1 MKFTQLFET
10 SKPRNFS
17 KSGKPSYPKRQYSN
31 STIAYIQGLI
41 EDSLNAESELE
52 PETQNVQDGL
62 TQNKTMLYDEDN
74 LKVLTEPARNA
85 NPVKV
90 TETSKVKNPEKTET
104 LEKAFSNLENGHTDH
119 FLDMPDESEKTVV
132 TPNEDL
138 EEFQRAMDLED
149 SEDSENASE
158 KQENSGKPVSQE
170 NSGESGESSET
181 KETEEQKDYFLDDP
195 DEEVSEESKE
205 IASRLARNLEDN
217 SEFYLDSEDLETEPV
232 TQDNSEDLEKGSE
245 TLSGKDPEE
254 DPETDENDPVSQEN
268 SGKPVS
274 QETPKTPKKS
284 IKESKKPKRSKKAKL
299 TEESKDSKELKDE
312 VQDVQA
318 TPENPEAIK
327 IYNELID
334 LIQKKDYDETVDF
347 VDDIIKD
354 PKLKFLLSLGFG
366 GDFSNL
372 KLKLKRTTI
381 PAKRLVPTQNEIGT
395 NETLRYIIEGKDID
409 VCFEKSTIIKKPI
422 VTFQGTFI
430 VDGHHRWSQIFVT
443 NPDANIVCIDITG
456 NLSPLSML
464 KAVQCTIGSNTGK
477 LIRKNI
483 QGQNLYDVSEKEI
496 SKYLEENLS
505 ESVLENLEMYYENPV
520 ESLTKNVIQMQ
531 RNNTPILNAPDRGEM
546 PQTSK
551 DPELFDDL
559 KNGVTDV

>member
-1 MKFTQLFET
+1 MKFISLFEE
-10 SKPRNFS
+10 S
-17 KSGKPSYPKRQYSN
+17 KSKKIPKYNQ
-31 STIAYIQGLI
+31 TIINHVRGLI
-41 EDSLNAESELE
+41 EKSLNDSETSENVEIPGSIMSPVPSDGLNDEKELLFDNDSLD
-52 PETQNVQDGL
+52 NV
-62 TQNKTMLYDEDN
+62 N
-74 LKVLTEPARNA
+74 
-85 NPVKV
+85 
-90 TETSKVKNPEKTET
+90 
-104 LEKAFSNLENGHTDH
+104 
-119 FLDMPDESEKTVV
+119 
-132 TPNEDL
+132 
-138 EEFQRAMDLED
+138 D
-149 SEDSENASE
+149 SEDVNNETNEEIDLEKSKNANSDSLDNEEPKGPDFLDDEAFNNLKKVQSE
-158 KQENSGKPVSQE
+158 KLKQTFEPE
-170 NSGESGESSET
+170 ESEESSEEIAERLA
-181 KETEEQKDYFLDDP
+181 KNISLNNEDYFLAD
-195 DEEVSEESKE
+195 
-205 IASRLARNLEDN
+205 
-217 SEFYLDSEDLETEPV
+217 EPV
-232 TQDNSEDLEKGSE
+232 NGSKPVKTVKKTKLVNEDDVDDLKKEV
-245 TLSGKDPEE
+245 KDVSVAEE
-254 DPETDENDPVSQEN
+254 DPE
-268 SGKPVS
+268 
-274 QETPKTPKKS
+274 
-284 IKESKKPKRSKKAKL
+284 AL
-299 TEESKDSKELKDE
+299 
-312 VQDVQA
+312 
-318 TPENPEAIK
+318 K
-327 IYNELID
+327 IYDELID
-334 LIQKKDYDETVDF
+334 LIQAKDYDETVDF

-366 GDFSNL
+366 GEFANL

-409 VCFEKSTIIKKPI
+409 VCFEKSTIVKKPI

-496 SKYLEENLS
+496 SEYLEKNLS
-505 ESVLENLEMYYENPV
+505 ESVLENLEMYYENPI

>member
-17 KSGKPSYPKRQYSN
+17 KASGKPSYPKRQYSN

-41 EDSLNAESELE
+41 EDSLNAEPDEVQTIV
-52 PETQNVQDGL
+52 PQNSLGTQDGL

-74 LKVLTEPARNA
+74 LKAGTAGI
-85 NPVKV
+85 
-90 TETSKVKNPEKTET
+90 PEKTET

-138 EEFQRAMDLED
+138 EEFQRAME
-149 SEDSENASE
+149 SEDSEND
-158 KQENSGKPVSQE
+158 PVSQE
-170 NSGESGESSET
+170 NSGETGESSET
-181 KETEEQKDYFLDDP
+181 KETEEQKDYFLDVP

-205 IASRLARNLEDN
+205 VASRLARNLEDN

-232 TQDNSEDLEKGSE
+232 KQENSEELGEDLEDSE
-245 TLSGKDPEE
+245 DS
-254 DPETDENDPVSQEN
+254 ETDENDPVRQEN

-274 QETPKTPKKS
+274 QETPKPQKKT

-299 TEESKDSKELKDE
+299 PELTEESKDSKELKVL

-318 TPENPEAIK
+318 TPENPEAVK

-347 VDDIIKD
+347 VDDIVKD

-395 NETLRYIIEGKDID
+395 EATLKFIMPGEAID
-409 VCFEKSTIIKKPI
+409 VCFEKTTIIIKPI

-443 NPDANIVCIDITG
+443 NPDANLVCIDITG
-456 NLSPLSML
+456 NLSPVSML
-464 KAVQCTIGSNTGK
+464 KAVQCTIGSNLGH

-483 QGQNLYDVSEKEI
+483 KGSNLYDLSEKQI
-496 SKYLEENLS
+496 RKYIEDNIQELAVENLS
-505 ESVLENLEMYYENPV
+505 KYYDDPIQALV
-520 ESLTKNVIQMQ
+520 DNVIQMQ

>member
-10 SKPRNFS
+10 SKPKNFS
-17 KSGKPSYPKRQYSN
+17 KSGKASPKRYSN

-41 EDSLNAESELE
+41 EDSLNGE
-52 PETQNVQDGL
+52 PDEVQTIVPQSGSNAQDGL
-62 TQNKTMLYDEDN
+62 TQNRTMLYDEDN
-74 LKVLTEPARNA
+74 LKAE
-85 NPVKV
+85 NPV
-90 TETSKVKNPEKTET
+90 ETET

-138 EEFQRAMDLED
+138 EEFQRAMESED
-149 SEDSENASE
+149 PEDSENETE
-158 KQENSGKPVSQE
+158 KQENSGGNE
-170 NSGESGESSET
+170 TEESSET
-181 KETEEQKDYFLDDP
+181 KEQEEQKDYFLDDP

-205 IASRLARNLEDN
+205 IASKLARNLEDN
-217 SEFYLDSEDLETEPV
+217 SDFYLDSEDLEPDENVPVKQENSGESSEPV
-232 TQDNSEDLEKGSE
+232 
-245 TLSGKDPEE
+245 SGKEPEE
-254 DPETDENDPVSQEN
+254 DLETDENVPVKQ
-268 SGKPVS
+268 K
-274 QETPKTPKKS
+274 PKKS

-299 TEESKDSKELKDE
+299 PELTEESKDSKELKDE
-312 VQDVQA
+312 VQDVSA
-318 TPENPEAIK
+318 DPENPEAVK

-334 LIQKKDYDETVDF
+334 LIQRKDYDETVDF
-347 VDDIIKD
+347 VDDIVKD

-395 NETLRYIIEGKDID
+395 EATLKFIMPGEAID
-409 VCFEKSTIIKKPI
+409 VCFEKTTIIIKPI

-443 NPDANIVCIDITG
+443 NPDANLVCIDITG
-456 NLSPLSML
+456 NLSPVSML
-464 KAVQCTIGSNTGK
+464 KAVQCTIGSNLGH

-483 QGQNLYDVSEKEI
+483 KGSNLYDLSEKQI
-496 SKYLEENLS
+496 RKYIEDNIQELAVENLS
-505 ESVLENLEMYYENPV
+505 KYYDDPIQALV
-520 ESLTKNVIQMQ
+520 DNVIQMQ

>member
-41 EDSLNAESELE
+41 EDSLNAEPDEVQTIV
-52 PETQNVQDGL
+52 PQNSLGTQDGL

-74 LKVLTEPARNA
+74 LKALTEPARNA

-90 TETSKVKNPEKTET
+90 TETSKAGNPEKTET

-138 EEFQRAMDLED
+138 EEFQRAMELDD
-149 SEDSENASE
+149 SEGSENASE
-158 KQENSGKPVSQE
+158 TQETLGELSGNE
-170 NSGESGESSET
+170 SGESGESSET
-181 KETEEQKDYFLDDP
+181 KESEEQKDYFLDDP

-217 SEFYLDSEDLETEPV
+217 SEFYLDSED
-232 TQDNSEDLEKGSE
+232 S
-245 TLSGKDPEE
+245 
-254 DPETDENDPVSQEN
+254 ENDPVSQGN

-274 QETPKTPKKS
+274 QGNSGESSENETEKETPKTPKKT
-284 IKESKKPKRSKKAKL
+284 IKESKKPKRSKKAKLPEL

-318 TPENPEAIK
+318 DQENPEAVK

-347 VDDIIKD
+347 VDDIVKD

-395 NETLRYIIEGKDID
+395 EATLKFIMPGEAID
-409 VCFEKSTIIKKPI
+409 VCFEKTTIIIKPI

-443 NPDANIVCIDITG
+443 NPDANLVCIDITG

-464 KAVQCTIGSNTGK
+464 KAVQCTIGSNLGH

-483 QGQNLYDVSEKEI
+483 KGSNLYDLSEKQI
-496 SKYLEENLS
+496 RKYIEDNIQELAVENLS
-505 ESVLENLEMYYENPV
+505 KYYDDPIQALV
-520 ESLTKNVIQMQ
+520 DNVIQMQ

>member
-17 KSGKPSYPKRQYSN
+17 KASGKPSYPKRQYSN

-41 EDSLNAESELE
+41 EDSLNAEPDEVQTIV
-52 PETQNVQDGL
+52 PQNSLGTQDGL

-74 LKVLTEPARNA
+74 LKAGI
-85 NPVKV
+85 
-90 TETSKVKNPEKTET
+90 PEKTET

-138 EEFQRAMDLED
+138 EEFQRAMELEN
-149 SEDSENASE
+149 SEDSENVSE
-158 KQENSGKPVSQE
+158 TQE
-170 NSGESGESSET
+170 NSGETGESSET

-217 SEFYLDSEDLETEPV
+217 SDFYLDSEDLETEPV
-232 TQDNSEDLEKGSE
+232 KQENSEELG
-245 TLSGKDPEE
+245 E
-254 DPETDENDPVSQEN
+254 DSETDENVSETQEN
-268 SGKPVS
+268 SGKPVI
-274 QETPKTPKKS
+274 QETPKTPKKT
-284 IKESKKPKRSKKAKL
+284 IKESKKPKRSKKAKLPEL

-318 TPENPEAIK
+318 TPENPEAVK

-347 VDDIIKD
+347 VDDIVKD

-395 NETLRYIIEGKDID
+395 EATLKFIMPGEAID
-409 VCFEKSTIIKKPI
+409 VCFEKTTIIIKPI

-443 NPDANIVCIDITG
+443 NPDANLVCIDITG
-456 NLSPLSML
+456 NLSPVSML
-464 KAVQCTIGSNTGK
+464 KAVQCTIGSNLGH

-483 QGQNLYDVSEKEI
+483 KGSNLYDLSEKQI
-496 SKYLEENLS
+496 RKYIEDNIQELAVENLS
-505 ESVLENLEMYYENPV
+505 KYYDDPIQALV
-520 ESLTKNVIQMQ
+520 DNVIQMQ

>member
-41 EDSLNAESELE
+41 EDSLNAEPDEVQAIV
-52 PETQNVQDGL
+52 PQNSLGTQDGL

-138 EEFQRAMDLED
+138 EEFQRAME
-149 SEDSENASE
+149 SEDSENVSL
-158 KQENSGKPVSQE
+158 SGNE
-170 NSGESGESSET
+170 SGESGESSET
-181 KETEEQKDYFLDDP
+181 EEPEEQKDYFLDDP
-195 DEEVSEESKE
+195 DEVVSEESKE
-205 IASRLARNLEDN
+205 IASRLARNLEEN
-217 SEFYLDSEDLETEPV
+217 SDFYLDSEDSETEPV
-232 TQDNSEDLEKGSE
+232 TQENTGE
-245 TLSGKDPEE
+245 LSGKDPEE
-254 DPETDENDPVSQEN
+254 KPETDPVSQEN

-274 QETPKTPKKS
+274 QETPKTPEKS
-284 IKESKKPKRSKKAKL
+284 IKESKKPKRSKKAKLPEL

-318 TPENPEAIK
+318 DQENPEAVK

-347 VDDIIKD
+347 VDDIVKD

-395 NETLRYIIEGKDID
+395 EATLKFIMPGEAID
-409 VCFEKSTIIKKPI
+409 VCFEKTTIIIKPI

-443 NPDANIVCIDITG
+443 NPDANLVCIDITG
-456 NLSPLSML
+456 NLSPVSML
-464 KAVQCTIGSNTGK
+464 KAVQCTIGSNLGH

-483 QGQNLYDVSEKEI
+483 KGSNLYDLSEKQI
-496 SKYLEENLS
+496 RKYIEDNIQELAVENLS
-505 ESVLENLEMYYENPV
+505 KYYDDPIQALV
-520 ESLTKNVIQMQ
+520 DNVIQMQ

>member
-41 EDSLNAESELE
+41 EDSLNAEPDEVQAIV
-52 PETQNVQDGL
+52 PQNSLGTQDGL

-104 LEKAFSNLENGHTDH
+104 LEKAFSNLENGQTDH
-119 FLDMPDESEKTVV
+119 FLDMPDETEKTVV

-149 SEDSENASE
+149 SEDSENVSL
-158 KQENSGKPVSQE
+158 SGNESGE
-170 NSGESGESSET
+170 SGESGESSET
-181 KETEEQKDYFLDDP
+181 EESEEQKDYFLDDP
-195 DEEVSEESKE
+195 DEVVSEESKE
-205 IASRLARNLEDN
+205 IASRLARNLE
-217 SEFYLDSEDLETEPV
+217 
-232 TQDNSEDLEKGSE
+232 
-245 TLSGKDPEE
+245 
-254 DPETDENDPVSQEN
+254 EN

-274 QETPKTPKKS
+274 QETPKTPEKS
-284 IKESKKPKRSKKAKL
+284 IKESKKPKRSKKAKLPEL

-318 TPENPEAIK
+318 DQENPEAVK

-347 VDDIIKD
+347 VDDIVKD

-395 NETLRYIIEGKDID
+395 EATLKFIMPGEAID
-409 VCFEKSTIIKKPI
+409 VCFEKTTIIIKPI

-443 NPDANIVCIDITG
+443 NPDANLVCIDITG
-456 NLSPLSML
+456 NLSPVSML
-464 KAVQCTIGSNTGK
+464 KAVQCTIGSNLGH

-483 QGQNLYDVSEKEI
+483 KGSNLYDLSEKQI
-496 SKYLEENLS
+496 RKYIEDNIQELAVENLS
-505 ESVLENLEMYYENPV
+505 KYYDDPIQALV
-520 ESLTKNVIQMQ
+520 DNVIQMQ

-559 KNGVTDV
+559 ENGVTDV

>member
-41 EDSLNAESELE
+41 EDSLNAEPDEVQAIV
-52 PETQNVQDGL
+52 PQNSLGTQDGL

-90 TETSKVKNPEKTET
+90 TETSKAGNPEKTET

-149 SEDSENASE
+149 SEDSENVSL
-158 KQENSGKPVSQE
+158 SGNE
-170 NSGESGESSET
+170 SGESGESSET
-181 KETEEQKDYFLDDP
+181 KESEEQKDYFLDDP

-217 SEFYLDSEDLETEPV
+217 SEFYLDSEDSENVSEK
-232 TQDNSEDLEKGSE
+232 QENSGESGESSE

-254 DPETDENDPVSQEN
+254 EPETDENDPEN

-274 QETPKTPKKS
+274 QETPKTPKKT
-284 IKESKKPKRSKKAKL
+284 IKESKKPKRSKKAKLPEL

-318 TPENPEAIK
+318 DQENPEAIK

-347 VDDIIKD
+347 VDDIVKD

-395 NETLRYIIEGKDID
+395 EATLKFIMPGEAID
-409 VCFEKSTIIKKPI
+409 VCFEKTTIIIKPI

-443 NPDANIVCIDITG
+443 NPDANLVCIDITG
-456 NLSPLSML
+456 NLSPVSML
-464 KAVQCTIGSNTGK
+464 KAVQCTIGSNLGH

-483 QGQNLYDVSEKEI
+483 KGSNLYDLSEKQI
-496 SKYLEENLS
+496 RKYIEDNIQELAVENLS
-505 ESVLENLEMYYENPV
+505 KYYDDPIQALV
-520 ESLTKNVIQMQ
+520 DNVIQMQ

>member
-17 KSGKPSYPKRQYSN
+17 KASGKPSYPKRQYSN

-52 PETQNVQDGL
+52 PEIPETQNVQDGL

-74 LKVLTEPARNA
+74 LKAGTVGT
-85 NPVKV
+85 VGTV
-90 TETSKVKNPEKTET
+90 GTEKTET

-138 EEFQRAMDLED
+138 EEFQRAMELDD
-149 SEDSENASE
+149 SEGSENASE
-158 KQENSGKPVSQE
+158 TQETLGELSG
-170 NSGESGESSET
+170 NESGESSET
-181 KETEEQKDYFLDDP
+181 KESEEQKDYFLDDP

-217 SEFYLDSEDLETEPV
+217 SDFYLDSEDLETEPV
-232 TQDNSEDLEKGSE
+232 KQENSEELGEDSE
-245 TLSGKDPEE
+245 ESE
-254 DPETDENDPVSQEN
+254 DSENVPETQEN
-268 SGKPVS
+268 SGKPVIQENS
-274 QETPKTPKKS
+274 GESSENETEKETPKTPKKT
-284 IKESKKPKRSKKAKL
+284 IKESKKPKRSKKAKLPEL

-347 VDDIIKD
+347 VDDIVKD

-395 NETLRYIIEGKDID
+395 EATLKFIMPGEAID
-409 VCFEKSTIIKKPI
+409 VCFEKTTIIIKPI

-443 NPDANIVCIDITG
+443 NPDANLVCIDITG
-456 NLSPLSML
+456 NLSPVSML
-464 KAVQCTIGSNTGK
+464 KAVQCTIGSNLGH

-483 QGQNLYDVSEKEI
+483 KGSNLYDLSEKQI
-496 SKYLEENLS
+496 RKYIEDNIQELAVENLS
-505 ESVLENLEMYYENPV
+505 KYYDDPIQALV
-520 ESLTKNVIQMQ
+520 DNVIQMQ

>member
-41 EDSLNAESELE
+41 EDSLNGE
-52 PETQNVQDGL
+52 PDEVQTIVPQNSLGTQDGL

-74 LKVLTEPARNA
+74 LKAGI
-85 NPVKV
+85 
-90 TETSKVKNPEKTET
+90 PEKTET

-138 EEFQRAMDLED
+138 EEFQRAME
-149 SEDSENASE
+149 SEDSENVSE
-158 KQENSGKPVSQE
+158 TQE

-181 KETEEQKDYFLDDP
+181 KESEEQKDYFLDDP

-217 SEFYLDSEDLETEPV
+217 SDFYLDSEDL
-232 TQDNSEDLEKGSE
+232 
-245 TLSGKDPEE
+245 
-254 DPETDENDPVSQEN
+254 ETDENDPVSQEN
-268 SGKPVS
+268 SEELGEDLEDSETDENDPVRQENSGKPVTQENSGKPVS
-274 QETPKTPKKS
+274 QGNSGESSENETEKETPKTPKKT

-299 TEESKDSKELKDE
+299 PELTEESKDSKELKVL

-318 TPENPEAIK
+318 TPENPEAVK

-347 VDDIIKD
+347 VDDIVKD

-395 NETLRYIIEGKDID
+395 EATLKFIMPGEAID
-409 VCFEKSTIIKKPI
+409 VCFEKTTIIIKPI

-443 NPDANIVCIDITG
+443 NPDANLVCIDITG
-456 NLSPLSML
+456 NLSPVSML
-464 KAVQCTIGSNTGK
+464 KAVQCTIGSNLGH

-483 QGQNLYDVSEKEI
+483 KGSNLYDLSEKQI
-496 SKYLEENLS
+496 RKYIEDNIQELAVENLS
-505 ESVLENLEMYYENPV
+505 KYYDDPIQALV
-520 ESLTKNVIQMQ
+520 DNVIQMQ

>member
-52 PETQNVQDGL
+52 PEIPETQNVQDGL

-138 EEFQRAMDLED
+138 EEFQRAME
-149 SEDSENASE
+149 SEDSENAPE
-158 KQENSGKPVSQE
+158 TQE

-181 KETEEQKDYFLDDP
+181 KESEEQKDYFLDDP
-195 DEEVSEESKE
+195 DEVVSEESKE

-217 SEFYLDSEDLETEPV
+217 SEFYLDSEDLETDPV
-232 TQDNSEDLEKGSE
+232 SQDNSEDLEKDSE

-254 DPETDENDPVSQEN
+254 DPETDENDPEN
-268 SGKPVS
+268 SGKPVK
-274 QETPKTPKKS
+274 QETPKTLKKS
-284 IKESKKPKRSKKAKL
+284 IKESKKPKRSKKAKLPEL

-318 TPENPEAIK
+318 DQENPEAVK

-347 VDDIIKD
+347 VDDIVKD

-395 NETLRYIIEGKDID
+395 EATLKFIMPGEAID
-409 VCFEKSTIIKKPI
+409 VCFEKTTIIIKPI

-443 NPDANIVCIDITG
+443 NPDANLVCIDITG
-456 NLSPLSML
+456 NLSPVSML
-464 KAVQCTIGSNTGK
+464 KAVQCTIGSNLGH

-483 QGQNLYDVSEKEI
+483 KGSNLYDLSEKQI
-496 SKYLEENLS
+496 RKYIEDNIQELAVENLS
-505 ESVLENLEMYYENPV
+505 KYYDDPIQALV
-520 ESLTKNVIQMQ
+520 DNVIQMQ

>member
-41 EDSLNAESELE
+41 EDSLNAEPDEVQTIV
-52 PETQNVQDGL
+52 PQNNSDGL
-62 TQNKTMLYDEDN
+62 TQNKIMLYDEDN
-74 LKVLTEPARNA
+74 LKAGNH
-85 NPVKV
+85 
-90 TETSKVKNPEKTET
+90 EKTET

-149 SEDSENASE
+149 LEDSENDPV
-158 KQENSGKPVSQE
+158 KQENSGKPVKQE

-195 DEEVSEESKE
+195 DEVVSEESKE

-217 SEFYLDSEDLETEPV
+217 SDFYLDSEDLETEPV
-232 TQDNSEDLEKGSE
+232 KQENSEELGEDLEDSE
-245 TLSGKDPEE
+245 DS
-254 DPETDENDPVSQEN
+254 ENDPATQEN
-268 SGKPVS
+268 SGKRVT
-274 QETPKTPKKS
+274 QETPKTPKKT
-284 IKESKKPKRSKKAKL
+284 IKESKKPKRSKKAKLPEL

-318 TPENPEAIK
+318 TPENPEAVK

-347 VDDIIKD
+347 VDDIVKD

-409 VCFEKSTIIKKPI
+409 VCFEKSTIVKKPI

-443 NPDANIVCIDITG
+443 NPDANVVCIDITG

-464 KAVQCTIGSNTGK
+464 KAVQCTIGSNLGK

-505 ESVLENLEMYYENPV
+505 DSVLENLSKYYDDPIQALV
-520 ESLTKNVIQMQ
+520 DNVIQMQ

>member
-41 EDSLNAESELE
+41 EDSLNAEPDEVQTIV
-52 PETQNVQDGL
+52 PQNSLGTQDGL

-74 LKVLTEPARNA
+74 LKTGTAGTT
-85 NPVKV
+85 K
-90 TETSKVKNPEKTET
+90 TSKAGNPEKTET

-119 FLDMPDESEKTVV
+119 FLDMPDETEKTVV

-138 EEFQRAMDLED
+138 EEFQRAMESED
-149 SEDSENASE
+149 SEDSENVSL
-158 KQENSGKPVSQE
+158 SGNE
-170 NSGESGESSET
+170 SGESGESSET

-195 DEEVSEESKE
+195 DEEVSEQSKE

-232 TQDNSEDLEKGSE
+232 KQENSEELGEDSE
-245 TLSGKDPEE
+245 DS
-254 DPETDENDPVSQEN
+254 ENDPVTQEN
-268 SGKPVS
+268 SGKPVIQENS
-274 QETPKTPKKS
+274 GESSENETVKETPKTPEKS
-284 IKESKKPKRSKKAKL
+284 IKESKKPKRSKKAKLPEL

-318 TPENPEAIK
+318 DQENPEAVK

-347 VDDIIKD
+347 VDDIVKD

-395 NETLRYIIEGKDID
+395 EATLKFIMPGEAID
-409 VCFEKSTIIKKPI
+409 VCFEKTTIIIKPI

-443 NPDANIVCIDITG
+443 NPDANLVCIDITG

-464 KAVQCTIGSNTGK
+464 KAVQCTIGSNLGH

-483 QGQNLYDVSEKEI
+483 KGSNLYDLSEKQI
-496 SKYLEENLS
+496 RKYIEDNIQELAVENLS
-505 ESVLENLEMYYENPV
+505 KYYDDPIQALV
-520 ESLTKNVIQMQ
+520 DNVIQMQ

>member
-1 MKFTQLFET
+1 MKFISLFEE
-10 SKPRNFS
+10 S
-17 KSGKPSYPKRQYSN
+17 KSKKIPKYNQ
-31 STIAYIQGLI
+31 TIINHVRGLI
-41 EDSLNAESELE
+41 EKSLN
-52 PETQNVQDGL
+52 
-62 TQNKTMLYDEDN
+62 
-74 LKVLTEPARNA
+74 
-85 NPVKV
+85 
-90 TETSKVKNPEKTET
+90 
-104 LEKAFSNLENGHTDH
+104 
-119 FLDMPDESEKTVV
+119 
-132 TPNEDL
+132 
-138 EEFQRAMDLED
+138 D
-149 SEDSENASE
+149 SETSENADIPGSIMSPVPSDGLNDEKELLFDNDSLDNVNDTNEEIDLEKSEDVNNEEPKGPDFLDDEAFNNLKKVQSE
-158 KQENSGKPVSQE
+158 KLKQVFEPE
-170 NSGESGESSET
+170 ESEESSEEIAERLA
-181 KETEEQKDYFLDDP
+181 KNISLNNEDYFLSDDNG
-195 DEEVSEESKE
+195 VNESKPVKTVKKTK
-205 IASRLARNLEDN
+205 LVTED
-217 SEFYLDSEDLETEPV
+217 DADDLKKEVKDVSV
-232 TQDNSEDLEKGSE
+232 TD
-245 TLSGKDPEE
+245 
-254 DPETDENDPVSQEN
+254 
-268 SGKPVS
+268 
-274 QETPKTPKKS
+274 
-284 IKESKKPKRSKKAKL
+284 
-299 TEESKDSKELKDE
+299 
-312 VQDVQA
+312 
-318 TPENPEAIK
+318 ENPEALK
-327 IYNELID
+327 IYDELID

-347 VDDIIKD
+347 VDDIVKD

-409 VCFEKSTIIKKPI
+409 VCFEKSTIVKKPI

-464 KAVQCTIGSNTGK
+464 KAVQCTIGSNLGH

-496 SKYLEENLS
+496 SEYLEKNLS

-520 ESLTKNVIQMQ
+520 ESLTKNVLQMQ

>member
-1 MKFTQLFET
+1 MKFISLFEE
-10 SKPRNFS
+10 S
-17 KSGKPSYPKRQYSN
+17 KSKKIPKYSQ
-31 STIAYIQGLI
+31 TIINHVRGLI
-41 EDSLNAESELE
+41 EKSLNDSETSEKIEIPGSIMSPVPSDGLNDEKELLFDNDSLDNVNDSEDVNNDTNE
-52 PETQNVQDGL
+52 EIN
-62 TQNKTMLYDEDN
+62 
-74 LKVLTEPARNA
+74 
-85 NPVKV
+85 
-90 TETSKVKNPEKTET
+90 
-104 LEKAFSNLENGHTDH
+104 LEKSENVNNDS
-119 FLDMPDESEKTVV
+119 LD
-132 TPNEDL
+132 NEDL
-138 EEFQRAMDLED
+138 EVPKGPDFLDDETFNNLKKVQ
-149 SEDSENASE
+149 SE
-158 KQENSGKPVSQE
+158 KLKQVFEPE
-170 NSGESGESSET
+170 ESEESSEEIAERLA
-181 KETEEQKDYFLDDP
+181 KNISLNNEDYFLSDDN
-195 DEEVSEESKE
+195 EVTESKPVK
-205 IASRLARNLEDN
+205 IVKRTKQVNED
-217 SEFYLDSEDLETEPV
+217 DADDLKKEV
-232 TQDNSEDLEKGSE
+232 
-245 TLSGKDPEE
+245 KDV
-254 DPETDENDPVSQEN
+254 NVN
-268 SGKPVS
+268 
-274 QETPKTPKKS
+274 
-284 IKESKKPKRSKKAKL
+284 
-299 TEESKDSKELKDE
+299 
-312 VQDVQA
+312 
-318 TPENPEAIK
+318 PENPEAVK

-347 VDDIIKD
+347 VDDIVKD

-409 VCFEKSTIIKKPI
+409 VCFEKSTIVKKPI

-496 SKYLEENLS
+496 SEYLEKNLS

>member
-274 QETPKTPKKS
+274 QETPKTQKKS

>member
-52 PETQNVQDGL
+52 PEIPETQNVQDGL

-74 LKVLTEPARNA
+74 LKAGTAGTA
-85 NPVKV
+85 G
-90 TETSKVKNPEKTET
+90 TEKTET

-138 EEFQRAMDLED
+138 EEFQRAMESED
-149 SEDSENASE
+149 SEDSENVSE
-158 KQENSGKPVSQE
+158 TQE
-170 NSGESGESSET
+170 NSGETGESSET

-217 SEFYLDSEDLETEPV
+217 SDFYLDSEDLETDPIKQENSEELGEDLETEPV
-232 TQDNSEDLEKGSE
+232 T
-245 TLSGKDPEE
+245 
-254 DPETDENDPVSQEN
+254 QEN
-268 SGKPVS
+268 SGKPVIQGNS
-274 QETPKTPKKS
+274 GESSENETEKETPKTPKKS
-284 IKESKKPKRSKKAKL
+284 IKESKKPKRSKKAKLPEL

-318 TPENPEAIK
+318 TPENPEAVK

-347 VDDIIKD
+347 VDDIVKD

-409 VCFEKSTIIKKPI
+409 VCFEKSTIVKKPI

-496 SKYLEENLS
+496 SEYLEKNLS

>member
-41 EDSLNAESELE
+41 EDSLNAEPDEVQTIV
-52 PETQNVQDGL
+52 PQNSLGTQDGL

-74 LKVLTEPARNA
+74 LKAGTAGTT
-85 NPVKV
+85 K
-90 TETSKVKNPEKTET
+90 TSKAKNPEKTET

-119 FLDMPDESEKTVV
+119 FLDMPDESEKTV

-138 EEFQRAMDLED
+138 EEFQRAME
-149 SEDSENASE
+149 SEDSEND
-158 KQENSGKPVSQE
+158 PVSQE

-181 KETEEQKDYFLDDP
+181 EEQKGYFLDDP

-232 TQDNSEDLEKGSE
+232 KQDNSEDLEK
-245 TLSGKDPEE
+245 
-254 DPETDENDPVSQEN
+254 DPETDENDPEN

-274 QETPKTPKKS
+274 QETPKTPKKT

-318 TPENPEAIK
+318 TPENPEAVK

-347 VDDIIKD
+347 VDDIVKD

-395 NETLRYIIEGKDID
+395 EATLKFIMPGEAID
-409 VCFEKSTIIKKPI
+409 VCFEKTTIIIKPI

-443 NPDANIVCIDITG
+443 NPDANLVCIDITG
-456 NLSPLSML
+456 NLSPVSML
-464 KAVQCTIGSNTGK
+464 KAVQCTIGSNLGH

-483 QGQNLYDVSEKEI
+483 KGSNLYDLSEKQI
-496 SKYLEENLS
+496 RKYIEDNIQELAVENLS
-505 ESVLENLEMYYENPV
+505 KYYDDPIQALV
-520 ESLTKNVIQMQ
+520 DNVIQMQ